1 MRKGVIIAAAL
12 TTVLGSRS
20 APCGEADYPPPPPV
34 PILDVR
40 APEYHDKVPGY
51 EIDGVWYKLS
61 QQTCGKLASDLR
73 TQARRHRSE
82 ITCSNDRYGAA
93 ERLLS
98 MAEAWAGQFEL
109 ICEVWAGQY
118 EAWEN
123 DRRAVAR
130 ARPIRPYPSQQS
142 ANSGGAGGSEAV
154 SPQSSPSTIPS
165 GGGAGGSLAQTQAA
179 EAQQQPPPVPN
190 SGGAGGSLAETQ
202 GAQPPAAPDKGAERE
217 SKLMAGSSSSMVEP
231 YTSQRMPNSG
241 GAGGSQLQQAATPNS
256 GGAGGSEPT
265 TWESQPAYS
274 WSAGPEPSVVP
285 NSGGAGGSEQT
296 RMASA
301 SPTQQTQQT
310 CDPKSFGD
318 AQLRLLLANPTT
330 RARLASLIAEEPNPS
345 KAKTEQK
352 NPRERRGRAPTDA
365 DIARSNSGMSPG
377 TANAIGTIIGV
388 GMGVGLNNIGRRS
401 SSGTSPGGAAATAP
415 RHGTFD
421 GPPR

>member
-1 MRKGVIIAAAL
+1 MRRISLTLSLILFASASAYPQSKYDVNLFDSQVQMFWNYPLNEDGKLTIVNPGTGKHQELSQQACWETAEFLRARNQQELSNREHGLYGKYQMNDWELKVFTESQLVESLMGQLTVYIAQWGYYCSAWAQEYEKKKIAKAREREL
-12 TTVLGSRS
+12 ITGSRS
-20 APCGEADYPPPPPV
+20 NTVGSY
-34 PILDVR
+34 
-40 APEYHDKVPGY
+40 
-51 EIDGVWYKLS
+51 
-61 QQTCGKLASDLR
+61 ASSK
-73 TQARRHRSE
+73 T
-82 ITCSNDRYGAA
+82 
-93 ERLLS
+93 
-98 MAEAWAGQFEL
+98 
-109 ICEVWAGQY
+109 
-118 EAWEN
+118 
-123 DRRAVAR
+123 
-130 ARPIRPYPSQQS
+130 P
-142 ANSGGAGGSEAV
+142 NS
-154 SPQSSPSTIPS
+154 
-165 GGGAGGSLAQTQAA
+165 GGAGGSLAQTQAA

>member
-241 GAGGSQLQQAATPNS
+241 GAGGSQLQQAAIPNS

-265 TWESQPAYS
+265 TWGSQPAYS

-285 NSGGAGGSEQT
+285 NSGGAGGAEQT
-296 RMASA
+296 RVALLPPA
-301 SPTQQTQQT
+301 TQTQKD
-310 CDPKSFGD
+310 CDPKSFGN
-318 AQLRLLLANPTT
+318 AQPSLLSQP
-330 RARLASLIAEEPNPS
+330 
-345 KAKTEQK
+345 KAKTDVK
-352 NPRERRGRAPTDA
+352 KRDKRVRAPTDA
-365 DIARSNSGMSPG
+365 DIARSNSGMSPA